1 MIRSA
6 IITGTRK
13 GLGKAMAEHLLENGW
28 KVAGCS
34 RKPGSIE
41 HAAYRHFQLDVADDC
56 AVAEMVRQ
64 VARDYGRLDV
74 LINNA
79 GIASMNHC
87 ITTPLVT
94 GRSLMETNVLGSF
107 VFLRETAKVMR
118 RSGGGR
124 VINFSSVAVPMAL
137 EGEALYAA
145 SKAAVETLTRVVAKE
160 LAPWKITVNAI
171 GPGPIETSLIAGVPK
186 NRIADIIDRQAIKRL
201 GTPADV
207 INAVDFFIRP
217 ESDFITGQVL
227 YLGGAY

>member
-1 MIRSA
+1 MIKSA

-13 GLGKAMAEHLLENGW
+13 GLGKAAAEHFLENGW
-28 KVAGCS
+28 RVAGCS

-41 HAAYRHFQLDVADDC
+41 HESYSHFELDVGDER
-56 AVAEMVRQ
+56 AVGKMIWQ
-64 VARDYGRLDV
+64 VSRTHKSVDL

-87 ITTPLVT
+87 ITTPLTT

-107 VFLRETAKVMR
+107 SFLREVAKVMR
-118 RSGGGR
+118 RGGGGR
-124 VINFSSVAVPMAL
+124 IINLSSVAVPLAL

-145 SKAAVETLTRVVAKE
+145 SKAAVEALTRVTAKE
-160 LAPWKITVNAI
+160 LAPWNITVNAI
-171 GPGPIETSLIAGVPK
+171 GPGPIKTSLIAGVPK
-186 NRIADIIDRQAIKRL
+186 ERIEDLIEQQTIKRL

-207 INAVDFFIRP
+207 INAIDFFVRP
-217 ESDFITGQVL
+217 ESDFVTGQVL